1 MNFSK
6 NIIGTSLIFGS
17 FLIGNYALA
26 KQPIQLNSQARQSI
40 VQNSSDRVQIQQ
52 LFDSIYSAVKREDL
66 SNYLS
71 FFEYEN
77 YEIYQ
82 QDRQTSQWLFDR
94 YDLELTVNK
103 IDIVKLDRDRAEVRT
118 IVTYK
123 KIRGPQYRD
132 NQQTALFFLR
142 KVDGRWKVYAA
153 KIERVDFI

>member
-52 LFDSIYSAVKREDL
+52 LFDSIYSAVKQEDL

-123 KIRGPQYRD
+123 KIRGAQYRD
-132 NQQTALFFLR
+132 NRQTALFFLR